1 MCEVGGRVGKRN
13 ADVVDCGC
21 GGFCVAVGRWR
32 KVGLVDANGV
42 IEFDWWER
50 AQMRLENIR
59 EVRERKLLL
68 VEELGCVSPW
78 FSTKQY
84 THSSPFVMAHHTRW
98 SSCRRPLVD
107 SWHEHIPKC
116 LARHPT
122 YLLPRYPES
131 RPDQG

>member
-1 MCEVGGRVGKRN
+1 VCEIGGRIGKRN
-13 ADVVDCGC
+13 ADVVDGGC

-59 EVRERKLLL
+59 EVREGKLLL
-68 VEELGCVSPW
+68 VEELGCVSLW
-78 FSTKQY
+78 LSVVSY
-84 THSSPFVMAHHTRW
+84 THYSPFVRAHRTQS
-98 SSCRRPLVD
+98 SSCRRLLVG

-116 LARHPT
+116 LAQHPT
-122 YLLPRYPES
+122 YPLPRCPES
-131 RPDQG
+131 QPGQG